1 MNNQLISLLLLCSL
15 YIQCIANN
23 DEYFFEPDLTEE
35 QIQKIEQEKR
45 IQEAEKKRL
54 EEESK
59 KKEEPPEFFK
69 KNEQNDKNNKMDWDK
84 YYAEKI
90 ISEYMK
96 KMQAEQLEKRRL
108 KAKTDLNHPML
119 SVITLVVFFGLG
131 TFIGLIIMFVRSRQF
146 QNTKNNKP
154 EKLTNNNNNSQ
165 NKTIYNK
172 VEQNDQAAAIN
183 IV

>member
-1 MNNQLISLLLLCSL
+1 
-15 YIQCIANN
+15 
-23 DEYFFEPDLTEE
+23 
-35 QIQKIEQEKR
+35 
-45 IQEAEKKRL
+45 
-54 EEESK
+54 
-59 KKEEPPEFFK
+59 
-69 KNEQNDKNNKMDWDK
+69 MDWDK

-146 QNTKNNKP
+146 QKTKP
-154 EKLTNNNNNSQ
+154 EKLTNNNNNTQ

-172 VEQNDQAAAIN
+172 VEQNDQAATIN